1 VVAGS
6 LIGKRDSQI
15 LGLVYNPRMFLALF
29 KTMRPRQWTKNF
41 FVFTAL
47 VFDVKLFVVE
57 YLIRTIIAFVLLCL
71 LSSAVYLINDLAD
84 VEKDRQHPTKR
95 NRPIAAG
102 TLPKSVAIVAAIIL
116 PIIAIGGAFY
126 LSVGFG
132 ILATLYL
139 VLNLLYSFWLKNV
152 VLLDILIVA
161 ACYVIRVAA
170 GTVLFPIQRFSP
182 WLYVGITLLALFII
196 LGKRRHEITLLS
208 EKANTHRAVLANY
221 NLQFIDQMIG
231 IVTTSAIISYSFYTF
246 SAENLPADHSMM
258 LTIPFVLY
266 GMFRYLYLIHV
277 RQQGGAPDE
286 LIFQDRPLFL
296 TVVLCGLAIIVILY
310 FFK

>member
-1 VVAGS
+1 MQFEDLS
-6 LIGKRDSQI
+6 PK
-15 LGLVYNPRMFLALF
+15 LGLVYNPTMLLALF
-29 KTMRPRQWTKNF
+29 KTMRPRQWVKNG

-47 VFDVKLFVVE
+47 IFDVKLFVPE
-57 YLIRTIIAFVLLCL
+57 YLLRTVIAFVLLCL

-102 TLPKSVAIVAAIIL
+102 KLPKNVAVVFAVIFPV
-116 PIIAIGGAFY
+116 IAIGGAFW
-126 LSVGFG
+126 LSLGFG
-132 ILATLYL
+132 LLGSLYL
-139 VLNLLYSFWLKNV
+139 ILNLMYSLWLKNV
-152 VLLDILIVA
+152 VLLDIMIVA
-161 ACYVIRVAA
+161 ACYVIRVAC

-182 WLYVGITLLALFII
+182 WLYVGITLLALFLI
-196 LGKRRHEITLLS
+196 LGKRWHEITLLS
-208 EKANTHRAVLANY
+208 DKANSHRAVLANY

-231 IVTTSAIISYSFYTF
+231 IVTTSAIIAYSFYTF

-286 LIFQDRPLFL
+286 LLFQDRPLFL
-296 TVVLCGLAIIVILY
+296 SVALCGLAIVTILY
-310 FFK
+310 FVK

>member
-1 VVAGS
+1 
-6 LIGKRDSQI
+6 
-15 LGLVYNPRMFLALF
+15 MFLALF
-29 KTMRPRQWTKNF
+29 KTMRPRQWAKNA

-47 VFDVKLFVVE
+47 IFDVQLFNST
-57 YLIRTIIAFVLLCL
+57 YLLKALIAFVLLCL
-71 LSSAVYLINDLAD
+71 LASAVYLINDLAD
-84 VEKDRQHPTKR
+84 IEKDRQHPTKR
-95 NRPIAAG
+95 FRPLAAG
-102 TLPKSVAIVAAIIL
+102 TLPVNVAIVTAIIL
-116 PIIAIGGAFY
+116 PIIALAGSFALG
-126 LSVGFG
+126 LGFAT
-132 ILATLYL
+132 LALLYL

-161 ACYVIRVAA
+161 ACYVIRVAS

-231 IVTTSAIISYSFYTF
+231 IVTASTIISYSFYTF

-266 GMFRYLYLIHV
+266 GIFRYLYLIHV
-277 RQQGGAPDE
+277 RNLGGAPDE
-286 LIFQDRPLFL
+286 LLFKDRPLLL
-296 TVVLCGLAIIVILY
+296 TVLLWGCAVVAILY
-310 FFK
+310 FLK